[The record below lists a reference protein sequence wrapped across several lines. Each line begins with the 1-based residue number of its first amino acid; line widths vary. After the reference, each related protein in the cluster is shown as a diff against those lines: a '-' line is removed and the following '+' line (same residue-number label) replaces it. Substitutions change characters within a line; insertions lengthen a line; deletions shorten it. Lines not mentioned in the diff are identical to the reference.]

1 MTFFNTQTETPRR
14 RRYVQSLITL
24 TKLILLIIIL
34 RKLVPVKDIFLYL
47 WKRQIAKKNNSFE
60 INDLIK
66 TTEMNNYDLQSSKK
80 NHLKLPRQKFNP
92 FLTNFPQM

>member
-47 WKRQIAKKNNSFE
+47 WKRQIAKK
-60 INDLIK
+60 K
-66 TTEMNNYDLQSSKK
+66 
-80 NHLKLPRQKFNP
+80 
-92 FLTNFPQM
+92 